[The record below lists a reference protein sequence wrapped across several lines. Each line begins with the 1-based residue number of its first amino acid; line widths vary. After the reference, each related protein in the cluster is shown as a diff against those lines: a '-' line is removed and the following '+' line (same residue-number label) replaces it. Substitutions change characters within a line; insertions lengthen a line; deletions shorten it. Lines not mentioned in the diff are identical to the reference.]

1 VAETVQDYI
10 ARILSNVGDDDPW
23 SILESTPQRLR
34 DLVARVPRA
43 ALTHVPADGRW
54 SIVQILAHMADA
66 EVVGAWR
73 FRTILAVD
81 GAPIQSYDQDEWAN
95 GFAYEKAAPE
105 DSIDLF
111 EANRRA
117 TLALLR
123 RVNPRRLTHA
133 GIHAERGRESIERLM
148 QMYAGHDRNHVRQI
162 ERILAEGSPKA

>member
-10 ARILSNVGDDDPW
+10 SRILANIGDDDPW
-23 SILESTPQRLR
+23 SILESTPGRLR
-34 DLVARVPRA
+34 ALVAAASPS
-43 ALTHVPADGRW
+43 ALTAVPADGRW
-54 SIVQILAHMADA
+54 SVAQILAHMADA

-81 GAPIQSYDQDEWAN
+81 DVPIQAYDQDEWATC
-95 GFAYEKAAPE
+95 FAYEKVDPAE
-105 DSIDLF
+105 SVRLF

-123 RVNPRRLTHA
+123 RVDPGRLTHA
-133 GIHAERGRESIERLM
+133 GLHAERGRESIERLM

-162 ERILAEGSPKA
+162 ERILGVSGGA